1 MRGKRS
7 MHAAM
12 MIIYGGNRNGQ
23 LKQMRKKNKKF
34 GKQTIKFRFHVQSP
48 QSIASNAENFHIMP
62 LK

>member
-1 MRGKRS
+1 

-34 GKQTIKFRFHVQSP
+34 GKQTIKFRFHVQSTP
-48 QSIASNAENFHIMP
+48 KHIA
-62 LK
+62 